1 MSDFSTARGKMV
13 DCQVRPS
20 GVTDLRIIDA
30 MLALRREVF
39 VPEGQRALA
48 YLDLDLDV
56 SEEGAPKRYLIN
68 PMVIAR
74 MIQAADIKSTDN
86 VLVVGCATGYTAAL
100 AAKLANR
107 VTATESDPALAA
119 KAAGILATL
128 GLGHV
133 TVVTAAAAEGAP
145 DHAPYDVI
153 ILEGATEV
161 VPELLYRQLGAEG
174 RLVGVFAMSRTQRA
188 VIITHSHSDF
198 GDRPLFDASAPVL
211 PGLERPAAFV
221 F

>member
-1 MSDFSTARGKMV
+1 MFDFSTARGKMV
-13 DCQVRPS
+13 DGQVRPS
-20 GVTDLRIIDA
+20 DVTDPRIIDA
-30 MLALRREVF
+30 MMALPREVF
-39 VPEGQRALA
+39 VPEGHRALA

-56 SEEGAPKRYLIN
+56 SEKGAPNRYLIK

-74 MIQAADIKSTDN
+74 MIQAAEIKSTDN

-100 AAKLANR
+100 AAKLADR

-133 TVVTAAAAEGAP
+133 TIVTAAAAKGAP
-145 DHAPYDVI
+145 AHAPYDVI
-153 ILEGATEV
+153 ILEGATEI
-161 VPELLYRQLGAEG
+161 VPDMLYRQLAAEG
-174 RLVGVFAMSRTQRA
+174 RLVGVFAMSRMHRA

>member
-1 MSDFSTARGKMV
+1 MV

-20 GVTDLRIIDA
+20 DVTNLRIIDA
-30 MLALRREVF
+30 MLALPREVF
-39 VPEGQRALA
+39 VPEDRRALA

-56 SEEGAPKRYLIN
+56 SEKGAPKRHLIK
-68 PMVIAR
+68 PMVIAK

-100 AAKLANR
+100 AANLAGR

-128 GLGHV
+128 GLGQV
-133 TVVTAAAAEGAP
+133 TVVNAPASEGAP
-145 DHAPYDVI
+145 ANAPYDAI
-153 ILEGATEV
+153 ILEGATEI
-161 VPELLYRQLGAEG
+161 VPDLLYRQLGAEG
-174 RLVGVFAMSRTQRA
+174 RLVGVFAMSTQRA
-188 VIITHSHSDF
+188 VIVTHSQSDF
-198 GDRPLFDASAPVL
+198 GDRPLFDASVPVL